1 MTDESEATENGEAE
15 EDAEAEGESEG
26 EVKKSLVGK
35 LLSKK
40 LLLIGGIVV
49 VLLGGAGAGAYFTG
63 LIGGGGEPGPDAA
76 APPPVAHYLD
86 LDEMVVTLG
95 AGGKSGFLKMQVSL
109 ELENSADEA
118 RVKAVMP
125 RIVDNFQVFL
135 RELRI
140 EELQGSHGLYRVKE
154 ELLAR
159 VNAAAHPTKVKD
171 VLFKEML
178 VQ

>member
-1 MTDESEATENGEAE
+1 MTDETEEPADGDVE
-15 EDAEAEGESEG
+15 EGAEGVEG
-26 EVKKSLVGK
+26 EDKKFSIRK

-40 LLLIGGIVV
+40 SLLIGGVAIF
-49 VLLGGAGAGAYFTG
+49 VLVGGVAGAYFTG
-63 LIGGGGEPGPDAA
+63 LFGGTDESGQEGADA
-76 APPPVAHYLD
+76 PPVAYYLD

-109 ELENSADEA
+109 ELESAADEA
-118 RVKAVMP
+118 HIMAVMP

>member
-1 MTDESEATENGEAE
+1 
-15 EDAEAEGESEG
+15 
-26 EVKKSLVGK
+26 
-35 LLSKK
+35 
-40 LLLIGGIVV
+40 
-49 VLLGGAGAGAYFTG
+49 
-63 LIGGGGEPGPDAA
+63 
-76 APPPVAHYLD
+76 
-86 LDEMVVTLG
+86 MVVTLG
-95 AGGKSGFLKMQVSL
+95 SGGKAGFLKMQVSL
-109 ELENSADEA
+109 ELENAGDEA
-118 RVKAVMP
+118 RIKAVMP

-159 VNAAAHPTKVKD
+159 VNAAAHPTKVKQ